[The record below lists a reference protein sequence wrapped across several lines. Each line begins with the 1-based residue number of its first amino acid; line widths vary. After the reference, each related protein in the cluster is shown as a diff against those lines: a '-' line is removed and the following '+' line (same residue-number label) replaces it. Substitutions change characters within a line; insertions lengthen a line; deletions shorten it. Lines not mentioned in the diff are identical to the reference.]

1 MTIQTFK
8 KHFVNE
14 LSTKYST
21 SESQFLASVFIQE
34 KLGLNKLEQKFSEN
48 RILINKE
55 IDYLKTVTEE
65 LKTGKPYQHI
75 LGYCEFFGMNFFV
88 DENVLIPR
96 PETEEV
102 LEFAI
107 HTIKNS
113 TRVEKELRIIDIG
126 TGSGII
132 PIVLKKEFPK
142 AEISAIDI
150 SAKAL
155 EIANKNALSHGVKIN
170 FLQKDYLNFV
180 FSENWDII
188 ISNPPYIGIEEEN
201 EIENSVKLFEPN
213 IALFSPTSDAL
224 LFYKKIAT
232 DAEKYL
238 KKNGY
243 VFLEINQ
250 KFGKETLELFTNFSE
265 KKLVQD
271 ISGNDRIVFA
281 KK

>member
-1 MTIQTFK
+1 
-8 KHFVNE
+8 
-14 LSTKYST
+14 
-21 SESQFLASVFIQE
+21 
-34 KLGLNKLEQKFSEN
+34 
-48 RILINKE
+48 
-55 IDYLKTVTEE
+55 
-65 LKTGKPYQHI
+65 
-75 LGYCEFFGMNFFV
+75 
-88 DENVLIPR
+88 
-96 PETEEV
+96 
-102 LEFAI
+102 
-107 HTIKNS
+107 
-113 TRVEKELRIIDIG
+113 
-126 TGSGII
+126 
-132 PIVLKKEFPK
+132 
-142 AEISAIDI
+142 
-150 SAKAL
+150 
-155 EIANKNALSHGVKIN
+155 
-170 FLQKDYLNFV
+170 V

-224 LFYKKIAT
+224 LFYKKIAA